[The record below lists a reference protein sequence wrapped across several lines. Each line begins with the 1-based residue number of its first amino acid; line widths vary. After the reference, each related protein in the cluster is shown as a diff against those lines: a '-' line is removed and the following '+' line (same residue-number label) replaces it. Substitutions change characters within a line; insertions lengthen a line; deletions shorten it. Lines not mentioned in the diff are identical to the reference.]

1 MNFRKVKVFI
11 FICCIIAAIALGAIS
26 LANPNVPGA
35 PEVYQAEFQV
45 YTTDIGYVSYHEG
58 ENIETFATFRNEH
71 SEKLWLSSDIWLE
84 YFNGAEYIKIDADI
98 NNTGVV
104 AIMPGEVVSFCSIIP
119 AECIHEKIE
128 PGDYRIIREVFIDEK
143 LTKSAG
149 YAEHIFNVQN
159 SIE

>member
-1 MNFRKVKVFI
+1 M
-11 FICCIIAAIALGAIS
+11 IS
-26 LANPNVPGA
+26 FKTRISNQG
-35 PEVYQAEFQV
+35 
-45 YTTDIGYVSYHEG
+45 
-58 ENIETFATFRNEH
+58 
-71 SEKLWLSSDIWLE
+71 EKLTADNYDIE
-84 YFNGAEYIKIDADI
+84 HTEEYIKIDADI